1 MLQLLIF
8 LFLCSPLIALVSI
21 IVAISNGSNVKRLEE
36 ENGNLRGL
44 LNLYKKKYGEL
55 DENEVIEMQK
65 EIESEEKEVVNDTIA
80 NDENTQS
87 LSAKYIEEQELIT
100 SETTDETEDKST
112 FTSSIKVFLN

>member
-1 MLQLLIF
+1 MLQLTL

-55 DENEVIEMQK
+55 DENEAIDGQIAV
-65 EIESEEKEVVNDTIA
+65 EIRGA
-80 NDENTQS
+80 
-87 LSAKYIEEQELIT
+87 ELGCDGQT
-100 SETTDETEDKST
+100 GDG
-112 FTSSIKVFLN
+112 VFL